1 MYIKEIK
8 TRNKK
13 TGREYIK
20 HTLVESI
27 RTDKGPS
34 QRMVMQ
40 HGQLKL
46 PKESWSVLIAELE
59 SRISGQDSLNI
70 AKTKVPLKIRRAA
83 DSAMEKFTIYNARRV
98 ENRKNSSSEV
108 VTLNLNNVSSFKHRS
123 FGSEFIVHNTWN
135 ELQMSQT
142 LKSLDFSAKERSF
155 AEDIVA
161 GRLIEPACELA
172 TWDWLKI
179 IHQ

>member
-1 MYIKEIK
+1 
-8 TRNKK
+8 
-13 TGREYIK
+13 
-20 HTLVESI
+20 
-27 RTDKGPS
+27 
-34 QRMVMQ
+34 
-40 HGQLKL
+40 
-46 PKESWSVLIAELE
+46 
-59 SRISGQDSLNI
+59 
-70 AKTKVPLKIRRAA
+70 
-83 DSAMEKFTIYNARRV
+83 MEKFAICNDRRV
-98 ENRKNSSSEV
+98 ENRKNSSSED
-108 VTLNLNNVSSFKHRS
+108 VTANLNNVSGSKHRS

-135 ELQMSQT
+135 ELQIPQT